1 MNTWAESDRSAR
13 LLNKNPPISSAKK
26 MIAVRRMASLNL
38 PLSSMSMWVFVI
50 KQSKVFSQE
59 SGENKLPQF
68 CMISRMNNSIHSKI
82 PQTQLLANKLKK
94 YSTIYINSR
103 IFYLT
108 FINSDDIFVAYFYY
122 SEDLMEQKKNESRH
136 ERFKR
141 IASKRTNDIF
151 EKIRILGNCSNK
163 SSYEY
168 TEEEVNKI
176 FSELDKQ
183 LKLTKAKFLAG
194 KRERFRL

>member
-1 MNTWAESDRSAR
+1 M
-13 LLNKNPPISSAKK
+13 
-26 MIAVRRMASLNL
+26 
-38 PLSSMSMWVFVI
+38 
-50 KQSKVFSQE
+50 
-59 SGENKLPQF
+59 
-68 CMISRMNNSIHSKI
+68 
-82 PQTQLLANKLKK
+82 
-94 YSTIYINSR
+94 
-103 IFYLT
+103 T
-108 FINSDDIFVAYFYY
+108 FINNADIFGIYFYY
-122 SEDLMEQKKNESRH
+122 FGGFMEQKKNESRH
-136 ERFKR
+136 DRFKR

-194 KRERFRL
+194 KRERFKL